1 MLELYLRGRSMRIIE
16 FFKRLF
22 HREKPIEI
30 KQKKYLNPPKKMK
43 QTHVAKSTNYLDEQY
58 ELFQTIQPG
67 YLVFC
72 RMPVCE
78 DNLVD
83 INHPPSYSTL
93 FDHQKGQRLFVW
105 VCGKHKEK
113 ESKDSIYF
121 KRWT

>member
-22 HREKPIEI
+22 HREKLIEI

-43 QTHVAKSTNYLDEQY
+43 QTYVAKSTNYLDEQY

>member
-1 MLELYLRGRSMRIIE
+1 
-16 FFKRLF
+16 
-22 HREKPIEI
+22 
-30 KQKKYLNPPKKMK
+30 MK
-43 QTHVAKSTNYLDEQY
+43 QTYVAKSTNYLDEQY

-93 FDHQKGQRLFVW
+93 FDHK
-105 VCGKHKEK
+105 
-113 ESKDSIYF
+113 
-121 KRWT
+121 KR

>member
-43 QTHVAKSTNYLDEQY
+43 QTYVAKSTNYLDEQLD
-58 ELFQTIQPG
+58 LFKTIQPG
-67 YLVFC
+67 HLVFC

>member
-16 FFKRLF
+16 IFKRLF
-22 HREKPIEI
+22 HCKKPIEI
-30 KQKKYLNPPKKMK
+30 KPKKNVNAPTKMKQKKDLNPPKKMK
-43 QTHVAKSTNYLDEQY
+43 QTYVAKSTNYLDEQY

-93 FDHQKGQRLFVW
+93 FDHK
-105 VCGKHKEK
+105 
-113 ESKDSIYF
+113 
-121 KRWT
+121 KR

>member
-1 MLELYLRGRSMRIIE
+1 MRIIE

-43 QTHVAKSTNYLDEQY
+43 QTYVAKSTNYLDEQY

-83 INHPPSYSTL
+83 INHPIVYVPFNY
-93 FDHQKGQRLFVW
+93 QKGQRLFVW
-105 VCGKHKEK
+105 GCGKHKEK

>member
-1 MLELYLRGRSMRIIE
+1 VLELYLRGRSMRIIE

-43 QTHVAKSTNYLDEQY
+43 QTYVAKSTNYLDEQY

>member
-16 FFKRLF
+16 FIKRLF

-43 QTHVAKSTNYLDEQY
+43 QTYVAKSTNYLDEQY

-83 INHPPSYSTL
+83 INHPIV
-93 FDHQKGQRLFVW
+93 FDP
-105 VCGKHKEK
+105 
-113 ESKDSIYF
+113 I
-121 KRWT
+121 

>member
-43 QTHVAKSTNYLDEQY
+43 QTYVAKSTNYLDEQY

-121 KRWT
+121 KR

>member
-43 QTHVAKSTNYLDEQY
+43 QTYVAKSTNYLDEQY

-72 RMPVCE
+72 RIPVCE